1 MSFYLSGSKVCEV
14 ARAAV
19 LFLAPPLTRCL
30 TLQKSPGHF
39 GFAIHYELET
49 RISFSKRFVGSP
61 GKPGSSSGVEPDGFI
76 I

>member
-1 MSFYLSGSKVCEV
+1 MAG
-14 ARAAV
+14 AAV
-19 LFLAPPLTRCL
+19 LFLAPRLTHCL
-30 TLQKSPGHF
+30 TLEKSPGHF

-49 RISFSKRFVGSP
+49 CISFSNRFAGSL